1 MKIKN
6 TMVPLSFKILFPARG
21 LNPILS
27 SNIFY
32 KINNGFSNPGNED
45 NNIIYTIIHCDGI
58 EI

>member
-6 TMVPLSFKILFPARG
+6 IMVPLSFKIQFSRG

-27 SNIFY
+27 YNIFY
-32 KINNGFSNPGNED
+32 KINNGFSNLGNED
-45 NNIIYTIIHCDGI
+45 NNIIYTIIYCDGI